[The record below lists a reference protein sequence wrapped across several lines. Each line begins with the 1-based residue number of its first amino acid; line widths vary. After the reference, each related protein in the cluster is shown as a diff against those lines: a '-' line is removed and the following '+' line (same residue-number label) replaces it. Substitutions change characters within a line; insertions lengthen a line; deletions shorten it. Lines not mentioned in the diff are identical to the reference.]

1 MEGIAIVLVIFA
13 VLMLLVL
20 YKGVVIVPQGYNY
33 TVERFGKF
41 TRVLKPG
48 MHIIVPFFDRIS
60 NRVNMMEQVL
70 EIPPQE
76 AITRDNALVRVDGVA
91 YYQVVEPGLA
101 TYEVNRLEYAME
113 TLVMTNIRTVVGSMD
128 LDELL
133 ANRDE
138 INHRILKVV
147 DEAAAQWGTKVTRI
161 EIKDILPPADLV
173 DAMSRQMIAERNKRA
188 VILEAE
194 GQRQSE
200 ILKAEGEKQAQIL
213 KAEGEKQ
220 AAFLEAEARERQA
233 AAEARAT
240 AMVSQAIA
248 EGDVRAVNYF
258 VATNYVQALEK
269 LASAPNEKVLMMPVE
284 ASGVIGSIAGI
295 AELAKEALGARD
307 RTGGAGKGRGTSS
320 ARPWGED

>member
-1 MEGIAIVLVIFA
+1 MEGIAVVFVIFA
-13 VLMLLVL
+13 VLVLLVL

-33 TVERFGKF
+33 TVERFGRF
-41 TRVLKPG
+41 TRVLTPG
-48 MHIIVPFFDRIS
+48 MHIIIPFFDRIS

-70 EIPPQE
+70 EIPAQE
-76 AITRDNALVRVDGVA
+76 AITKDNALVRVDGVA
-91 YYQVVEPGLA
+91 YFQVVEPGLA

-161 EIKDILPPADLV
+161 EIKDILPPAELV

-188 VILEAE
+188 LILEAE

-200 ILKAEGEKQAQIL
+200 ILKAEGEKQSQIL
-213 KAEGEKQ
+213 KAEGERQ

-233 AAEARAT
+233 EAEAKAT
-240 AMVSQAIA
+240 AMVSKAIA
-248 EGDVRAVNYF
+248 EGDVRAINYF
-258 VATNYVQALEK
+258 VANNYVQALEK
-269 LASAPNEKVLMMPVE
+269 LASAPNQKVLMMPVE
-284 ASGVIGSIAGI
+284 ASSVIGSIAGI
-295 AELAKEALGARD
+295 AELAKEALGEK
-307 RTGGAGKGRGTSS
+307 GGGDNLRGTG
-320 ARPWGED
+320 PWEGA